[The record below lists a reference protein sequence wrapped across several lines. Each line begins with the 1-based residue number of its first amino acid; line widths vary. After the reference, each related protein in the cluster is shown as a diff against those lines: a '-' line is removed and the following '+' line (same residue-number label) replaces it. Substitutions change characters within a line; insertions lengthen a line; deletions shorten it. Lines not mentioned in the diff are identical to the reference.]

1 LINKKPK
8 LILTPKDS
16 LNIGDSMKKTLSL
29 NLAVLLVTLFFTSC
43 SSVNQV
49 SNDESNTTTETTN
62 SYPKSGIVSEMLEQ
76 ARQLY
81 VQALS
86 KQESGNP
93 SEIVTN
99 YESALRIINNLSYY
113 PGIDQNEAYVELEN
127 SIIEDYKA
135 YVDGLTELPVD
146 VSFAALEEWMGKTMP
161 ELQFS
166 LNEKEE
172 TTPLIIPADVPLEVN
187 SHVEQWVEYF
197 TGKGRKHMNLWLS
210 RSGKYFPMMTKI
222 FREEGVP
229 QQLVYLSMVESGLNP
244 VARSWAS
251 AVGLWQFIKSTG
263 RLYGLQTDFYF
274 DERRNP
280 EKSTRAAAQH
290 LRDLYNSLGDWYLV
304 LAAYNSGEG
313 RVKKAMRKSGDNNFW
328 SIRRFLP
335 KETRSYV
342 PQYIAVCMVA
352 MDPVKYGFTDIV
364 YETPHQCDVYNN
376 IEGAIDLGYLAGIA
390 GVSLETLRD
399 MNPELTQLCTP
410 MNYSGGYPLKIPKGT
425 YDVFASNLINIPDD
439 ARRTYLVHSV
449 KKGETLTKIANKY
462 GITKQD
468 LADAN
473 NISTKT
479 KLSKGV
485 ELKIPV
491 SNLNDKNFA
500 YNTNTETANEN
511 GEYISPYL
519 NLNKDITLVEEEE
532 TTDNVIVTATD
543 NTDLKENN
551 TETITQNTVVVPEGM
566 IPINYHVKKNESLLS
581 IADLFNSRVSDI
593 RNWNNIPYTSTIIVG
608 QNLTIYVPEDKKEF
622 YASLDTQSPIEKTTT
637 SQNTVQKNTSSFVY
651 HRIRRGE
658 TLNSIAG
665 KYNVTISSLREW
677 NDLEGN
683 KIYAGRNLK
692 IYTDKSPSNYT
703 SNDDVTTTKTSL
715 FRYRVKK
722 GDTISELAEK
732 FGVSTVL
739 IKKWNNISDN
749 KLIAGK
755 TIKIYTNE
763 KTSSL
768 GDNTTK
774 TSSNVIYHKIKSGE
788 TIGQIAELYRV
799 SSSSIRKWNGLKS
812 NKILAGKTL
821 KIYSDSD
828 VYDIPETKVTK
839 NVKTGKTY
847 IVKSGD
853 TLFSIAQVHNL
864 AVAKLKNLNSITG
877 NKIVVGQVLK
887 VE

>member
-8 LILTPKDS
+8 LILPPQDL
-16 LNIGDSMKKTLSL
+16 LNIGDSMIKKLSL
-29 NLAVLLVTLFFTSC
+29 SFAALLLTLFITSC
-43 SSVNQV
+43 SPVNQV
-49 SNDESNTTTETTN
+49 SNDGSTTTTQNT
-62 SYPKSGIVSEMLEQ
+62 STSKSGIVGEMLEQ

-86 KQESGNP
+86 KQESGNT
-93 SEIVTN
+93 SEIVAN

-146 VSFAALEEWMGKTMP
+146 VSFAALEEWMGKTLP
-161 ELQFS
+161 ELQLS

-172 TTPLIIPADVPLEVN
+172 TTPIIISADVPLEVN

-222 FREEGVP
+222 FKEEGVP

-263 RLYGLQTDFYF
+263 RLYGLQSDFYF
-274 DERRNP
+274 DERRDA

-290 LRDLYNSLGDWYLV
+290 LRDLYTSLGDWYLV

-342 PQYIAVCMVA
+342 PQYIAVCLVA
-352 MDPVKYGFTDIV
+352 MDPVKYGFNDIS
-364 YETPHQCDVYNN
+364 YETPYKCEVYN
-376 IEGAIDLGYLAGIA
+376 IDGAIDLGYLSRIG
-390 GVSLETLRD
+390 GVNLETLRD

-425 YDVFASNLINIPDD
+425 YNTFASNLINIPDD

-449 KKGETLTKIANKY
+449 KKGETLIKIANKY

-473 NISTKT
+473 NITTKT

-491 SNLNDKNFA
+491 TNLNDKNFA

-511 GEYISPYL
+511 GEYVSPYL
-519 NLNKDITLVEEEE
+519 NLNKDNTPVEEEE

-543 NTDLKENN
+543 NTDLTENKI
-551 TETITQNTVVVPEGM
+551 ETITENTVVIPEGM
-566 IPINYHVKKNESLLS
+566 VPVNYHVKKNESLLT

-593 RNWNNIPYTSTIIVG
+593 RNWNNIPYTTTIAVG

-622 YASLDTQSPIEKTTT
+622 YTSLDTQSPIEKTTT

-665 KYNVTISSLREW
+665 KYNVTITSLREW
-677 NDLEGN
+677 NDLSGN
-683 KIYAGRNLK
+683 KIYAGTNLK
-692 IYTDKSPSNYT
+692 IYTDKSSTNYS
-703 SNDDVTTTKTSL
+703 SNDNVTPTKTSI

-722 GDTISELAEK
+722 GDTISGLAEK
-732 FGVSTVL
+732 FGVNTAM
-739 IKKWNNISDN
+739 IKKWNNLSSN

-788 TIGQIAELYRV
+788 TLGQIAEQYRV
-799 SSSSIRKWNGLKS
+799 SSSNIRKWNGLKS
-812 NKILAGKTL
+812 NRILSGKTL
-821 KIYSDSD
+821 KIYSDAN
-828 VYDIPETKVTK
+828 VYDIPETKVNK

-847 IVKSGD
+847 SVKNGD
-853 TLFSIAQVHNL
+853 TLYSIAQLHNL
-864 AVAKLKNLNSITG
+864 PVAKLKSLNSLTG